1 MLPNFF
7 PIMSFV
13 LVSYKGIKF
22 YQIIGGGGLWYGMA
36 PPIHVGNPYFQG
48 RGGGAFRQLLCDFL
62 AFFVAIAPPPP
73 PPPPQ
78 TL

>member
-1 MLPNFF
+1 
-7 PIMSFV
+7 MSFV
-13 LVSYKGIKF
+13 LVNYKVKNF
-22 YQIIGGGGLWYGMA
+22 YQIIVVVGLWYGMA
-36 PPIHVGNPYFQG
+36 PPIHVGNSIFFDG
-48 RGGGAFRQLLCDFL
+48 VGCKFRQLPRNFL